1 MKYMSMASAEGMCLK
16 HRSMFMYI
24 KDKYLINDKKI
35 SKVSQLQ
42 LSF

>member
-16 HRSMFMYI
+16 HTSMFMFI
-24 KDKYLINDKKI
+24 MDKYLIDNKKI

-42 LSF
+42 LSY

>member
-16 HRSMFMYI
+16 HTSMFMYI
-24 KDKYLINDKKI
+24 KDKYLINNKNI

-42 LSF
+42 L